1 MLMCYVTVTLF
12 NPRHTRMLYIK
23 YFLPIVTSTIHTN
36 HILPRCLYTGIHC
49 NNCGIVTTVMAGLC
63 SRCQRLPECHTCHR
77 RLTPNCFPNNCSD
90 CCEVKM
96 THRHYSIHSVYMIHN
111 FLYKMTSEYMH
122 KTRLVFAMSWT
133 ELYEKETKAAYQKCR
148 RRCSDGGSHSYD
160 ICRRNIWTVRQ
171 PEPWGNR
178 EHRTTIR
185 EPTQVTDYYY
195 YYYYQ
200 FK

>member
-1 MLMCYVTVTLF
+1 ML
-12 NPRHTRMLYIK
+12 NIK

-36 HILPRCLYTGIHC
+36 HILPRCFYTGIQC
-49 NNCGIVTTVMAGLC
+49 NNCGMVTTVMAGLC

-77 RLTPNCFPNNCSD
+77 RWVRTASQTTAVTAARLK
-90 CCEVKM
+90 KM
-96 THRHYSIHSVYMIHN
+96 THRHYSTDSVYMMHN

-148 RRCSDGGSHSYD
+148 QRCSDGGRHSYD

-195 YYYYQ
+195 YYQ